1 MFEQRSWNVDARRL
15 QPIGKLWPDS
25 GGGKR
30 SYYTAIF
37 ADTLLFKK
45 ENVLHADRIFFHTG
59 DFRQMRHTSAAIAHA
74 CHLNDNGDCGRN
86 LAAYSFFRRSEERR
100 VGKECGSGGGVEQ

>member
-1 MFEQRSWNVDARRL
+1 MFEQRSWNVAARSL
-15 QPIGKLWPDS
+15 QPLGKLCLVS
-25 GGGKR
+25 VVGKS
-30 SYYTAIF
+30 SYYTALF

-45 ENVLHADRIFFHTG
+45 ENVLHADRIFFHTC

-86 LAAYSFFRRSEERR
+86 LAAYSFFRKIQ
-100 VGKECGSGGGVEQ
+100 VGH